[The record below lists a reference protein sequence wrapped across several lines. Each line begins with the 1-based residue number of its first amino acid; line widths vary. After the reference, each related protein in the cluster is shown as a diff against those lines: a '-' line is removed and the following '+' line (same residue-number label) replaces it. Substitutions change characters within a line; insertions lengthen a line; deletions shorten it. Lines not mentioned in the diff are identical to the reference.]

1 VKADTGPLLKVHVT
15 LPEDTCNY
23 LESFADLGIQHIDL
37 QTIQAREKFVGRHN
51 VPLTLLEEPTS

>member
-1 VKADTGPLLKVHVT
+1 